1 MKISLI
7 RSNKNSII
15 LLFIFI
21 IYIYFTKDT
30 DYLSKSYQKKFIFN
44 KYSYNYYDILTKI
57 ILLPR
62 SSIKYLNVLQ
72 KLNLNKNDVI
82 LDIGSGDGFNL
93 LYFNKKYNFK
103 KIIGVE
109 IDKNIYDI
117 CKTNIGMI
125 DNKKIEIYN
134 ENILKYNF
142 PIDISIFYLF
152 NPFEQNYFIKDKE
165 EYNKYTKLA
174 NKIKDSYLANKRSI
188 RIIFMNLNDNKI
200 NDIFKK
206 HFKVLENNYFTEF
219 FLIKVNYTIFY
230 IN

>member
-1 MKISLI
+1 MNFSLI
-7 RSNKNSII
+7 TSII
-15 LLFIFI
+15 FILFC
-21 IYIYFTKDT
+21 YIYFTKDI
-30 DYLSKSYQKKFIFN
+30 DYLNQSYQKKFIFN
-44 KYSYNYYDILTKI
+44 KYSYNYYGIFTKI
-57 ILLPR
+57 ILIPR
-62 SSIKYLNVLQ
+62 SSIKYLDVLQ

-109 IDKNIYDI
+109 IDKNIYEI
-117 CKTNIGMI
+117 SKSNIGMI

-134 ENILKYNF
+134 ENILKYDF
-142 PIDISIFYLF
+142 PTDISIFYLF

-165 EYNKYTKLA
+165 EYNKYFLLA
-174 NKIKDSYLANKRSI
+174 NKIKNSYLSNRRSI
-188 RIIFMNLNDNKI
+188 KIIFMNLNDNKI
-200 NDIFKK
+200 NEIFKK
-206 HFKVLENNYFTEF
+206 YFNVLEHNYFTEF

>member
-1 MKISLI
+1 MNISLI

-21 IYIYFTKDT
+21 IYIYFTKDI

-142 PIDISIFYLF
+142 PTDISIFYLF

-200 NDIFKK
+200 NEIFKK